1 MKRKNEEEDV
11 QHKKIISENEIKA
24 LRKGLLKKL
33 EQLKFSFWQILIIK
47 ILFLA
52 WQNKFNIIKIFYK
65 QNFIIIITNFFLFFK
80 KQ

>member
-11 QHKKIISENEIKA
+11 QHKKIISENEIKP

>member
-33 EQLKFSFWQILIIK
+33 EQLKFSFWRILIIK